1 MSGCVVSNKLVWNR
15 LLFCLSMF
23 FLAATLMSVPAAKAQ
38 DEPSFEGA
46 TVANQMFSAGVAI
59 EALELPVASGGNGD
73 LTYDLRPLPP
83 GLEFDAASRT
93 LSGTPS
99 DVVVFPE
106 KVFYSMTYEVTD
118 ANGATAILTFNISV
132 EEEDVAPNFEG
143 ATVANQMFSA
153 GVAIEA
159 LELPVASGG
168 NGDLTY
174 DLRPLPPGLEFDAAS
189 RTLSGTPSEVAIFS
203 MTYEV
208 TDADGDAATLIF
220 EIEIDTKPSFNGSVA
235 DQQYETGKAIGT
247 LQLPDATVG
256 EREEPPVYS
265 LDGLNAQGEPEMPP
279 GLTFDDQAL
288 TLSGT
293 PTKSGTYT
301 LTYRVVDSDTN
312 MEDSDETTL
321 NFTVDVQ
328 LTFAEAF
335 ENQTFSEGDNIELM
349 LPAALATD
357 NRLEYSLSGEP
368 EIPPDLA
375 FDAGPASRTLSGEL
389 PTDLLADN
397 LYAESYALTYIVKV
411 AGDDNPLN
419 KAELG
424 FTIVVDG
431 MPSFGDKTALVPADP
446 YPAGAAM
453 SLTLP
458 EAFSGNVELT
468 YSLELPPDLSDLTFD
483 PATRTLSG
491 TPRTDRVYAADY
503 DLTLVVED
511 AGGDVGGDVAE
522 LDFTI
527 GVDGEPSFE
536 GVTAGAE
543 PSYPAGAEMSL
554 TLPEPIGGNVM
565 WEYRLKGELPPGLEF
580 NDDPAIREISGTPP
594 RNVLYDAE
602 YPLILEVWDGGGDV
616 VGGDVDELDF
626 TIVVDGEP
634 DFGDDKTVDAEP
646 SYPAGAEMSLTLPDA
661 DGGNVELTYSVTL
674 PDDLEQRKALSF
686 LKFDPATRTLSG
698 TPSAYRMYDAEYT
711 LTLVVKDA
719 DEDEDTLDFTIVVNG
734 KPIFRQEVPPQR
746 YIADGEEKSL
756 RLPKAVG
763 GNVALT
769 YHLEEDLPPGL
780 VFNDDPTSPKIEGT
794 LLVDSFYGDERDGYT
809 LTYWSTDVDGDE
821 SDPLHFTIRVNG
833 QPRFKSD
840 VDVPAEPYP
849 AGAAIAPLVLPE
861 AEGGN
866 VALEYRLNEEA
877 LPPGLVFDAASR
889 TISGTPPKY
898 ASYAYE
904 GYTLTYRVN
913 DADELTDEPAPLEF
927 TFWVNG
933 QPRFDEGVSE
943 QITFAE
949 GQTID
954 PFVLPSA
961 SGGNGQLTYELV
973 GTLPEGLSYDGASR
987 TISGTLG
994 ADELYDQAEAEGYAL
1009 TYRVTDQDG
1018 DAPADPDPAALTFT
1032 IVVHGM
1038 PSFGDQVVE
1047 DQLYTAGEDVSL
1059 GLPEA
1064 VGGNGALTYSLNEA
1078 DLPPG
1083 LAFDGSAR
1091 TISGELPVE
1100 ATYAESYAL
1109 RYQVADVDG
1118 DVMTLRFTIAVDG
1131 IPSFVSV
1138 QDDPS
1143 YAAGAAIAP
1152 LVLPEAVGG
1161 NVDRTYRLDGV
1172 LPDGLSFDA
1181 ASRTISGTPPKYVSY
1196 AFEGY
1201 ALTYRVKDVDD
1212 QEPAPLE
1219 FTLWVN
1225 GQPRFDEGVSEQI
1238 TFAEGQTIDPFVLP
1252 SASGGNGQLTYELVG
1267 TLPEG
1272 LSYDGASRTISGTLG
1287 ADELYDQAEAEG
1299 YALTYRVTDQDG
1311 DAPADPDPAA
1321 LTFTI
1326 VVHGM
1331 PSFGDQVVEDQLYTA
1346 GEDVSL
1352 GLPEAVGGNGAL
1364 TYSLN
1369 EADLPPGLAFDGSA
1383 RTISGELPIEAT
1395 YAESYALRYQVA
1407 DVDGDV
1413 MTLRFTIAVDG
1424 IPSFVSVQDDPSYAA
1439 GAAIAPLVLP
1449 EAVGGNVDRTYRL
1462 DGVLPDGLSF
1472 DAASRTISGT
1482 PPKYVSYAFEGYA
1495 LTYRVKDVDDQE
1507 PAPLEFT
1514 LWVNGQPRFD
1524 EGVSEQITFAEGQ
1537 TIDPFVLPSASGGNG
1552 QLTYEL
1558 VGTLPEG
1565 LSYDGASRTIS
1576 GTLGADELYDQAEA
1590 EGYALTYR
1598 VTDQDGDAPAD
1609 PDPAALTF
1617 TIVVHGMPSFG
1628 DQVVEDQ
1635 LYTAGED
1642 VSLGLPE
1649 AVGGNGALTYSL
1661 NEADLPPG
1669 LAFDGSARTISG
1681 ELPVEATYAE
1691 SYALR
1696 YQVADVDGDVMTL
1709 RFTIAVDGIPS
1720 FVSAQDDP
1728 SYAAGAAIAPLV
1740 LPEAVGGNVDR
1751 TYRLDG
1757 VLPDG
1762 LSFDAASRT
1771 ISGTPP
1777 KYASYA
1783 FEGYALTYRV
1793 KDVDDQEP
1801 APLEFTFWVNGQP
1814 RFDEG
1819 VSEQITFAEGQ
1830 TIDPFVL
1837 PSASGGNGQLTYEL
1851 VGTLPEGL
1859 SYDGA
1864 SRTISGTLGADELY
1878 DQAEAEG
1885 YALTYRVTDQDGD
1898 APADPDPAALTF
1910 TIVVHGMPSFGDQVV
1925 EDQLYTAGE
1934 DVSLGLPEA
1943 VGGNGALTYSL
1954 NEADLPPGLA
1964 FDGSARTISG
1974 ELPVEATYAE
1984 SYALRYQVA
1993 DVDGDVMTLRFTI
2006 AVDGIPSFVSAQD
2019 DPSYAA
2025 GAAIAPLVLPEA
2037 VGGNVD
2043 RTYRLDGVLPD
2054 GLSFD
2059 AASRTISGTPPKYAS
2074 YAFEGYALT
2083 YRVKDVD
2090 DQEPAPL
2097 EFTLWVNGQ
2106 PRFDEGVS
2114 EQITFAEGQTIDPFV
2129 LPSASGGNGQLTY
2142 ELVGTLPEGLSYD
2155 GASRTISGTL
2165 GADELY
2171 DQAEAEGYA
2180 LTYRVTDQ
2188 DGDAPAD
2195 PDPAALTFTIV
2206 VHGMPSF
2213 GDQVVEDQLYTAG
2226 EDVSLGLP
2234 EAVGGNGALTY
2245 SLNEADLP
2253 PGLAFDGSARTISGT
2268 PPADYLY
2275 VAEGY
2280 ALTYQVADVD
2290 GDAVTLRFTIAV
2302 NGIPSFGD
2310 QVVED
2315 QQYTVGDAVSLEL
2328 PEAVGGNVALTYFLD
2343 GELPPGLA
2351 FNPTSRTISGELSPN
2366 VSYSPEGYAL
2376 TYRVADVDDE
2386 EAAPLT
2392 FTIAVNGMPF
2402 FEGTITNQ
2410 RVPEGEEMAP
2420 LELPA
2425 ALGGNGELTYSLN
2438 EENLPPGLAFDPVAR
2453 TISGTPEL
2461 NVSHPAEGYALTYR
2475 VEDEDGD
2482 SAELSF
2488 FLTVDGTP
2496 TFFDATIEDRIL
2508 RQNEAM
2514 DPWEFPAAAGGNG
2527 DLTYSLDM
2535 NVPGLSFDAAA
2546 RTLSGTPTHTGV
2558 YRLVYQVEDI
2568 DGDSAELT
2576 FHITVDG
2583 APSFSGDVANQTYIA
2598 GEAIEDLV
2606 LPLASGGNL
2615 LSLNPDGEVVF
2626 GELTYTLDNVPP
2638 GLTFDPNPMSPML
2651 SGTPA
2656 EVGTY
2661 TLTYTAHDSD
2671 DNMTAED
2678 AAILSFEVR
2687 VEESATDRF
2696 AELNEQILSKY
2707 ALAIADG
2714 TNRAIE
2720 NRLEHMDRAGD
2731 ENRSFRFAA
2740 ESTLHDMIQSGRIF
2754 ENRPVNM
2761 SQVANGSSFA
2771 VPFGFGRGCILCP
2784 GSPTFWGRGDYGQ
2797 MSSDDGSLDWEGNLS
2812 RAQIG
2817 LDARPGAE
2825 MLTGLALSW
2834 AQGSFD
2840 YTAPLLG
2847 EERVDGTYET
2857 RMLSLHP
2864 YVGFSPGRL
2873 GVWLTAGLGRG
2884 NLDIDDEQGTI
2895 GQQSSDTSLRTASVG
2910 ASGDLLASGPTQ
2922 VRVKAA
2928 ATVAQVEVEGGA
2940 LNVAEGG
2947 NRIAEQTVSANR
2959 LRLALKASHAYEAG
2973 MDGQV
2978 TPQLEVAL
2986 RQDGGD
2992 GLTGAGV
2999 EVGGGLRY
3007 EGGGF
3012 TLEAMARS
3020 LVSDGDDAVEYKEW
3034 GAHLLLQRSAG
3045 TGGRGLSLR
3054 VMPTYGT
3061 QANSLTLWERSVAE
3075 IADRGVANAEGQLRA
3090 EVGYGLAALGG
3101 RGVYTVYSGMTQA
3114 PERMQFRL
3122 GTRFEVD
3129 SSMSVSLESARWQ
3142 RMAGAADHG
3151 LLLRGRLV
3159 F

>member
-1 MSGCVVSNKLVWNR
+1 MSGYAVSNRLVWDKS
-15 LLFCLSMF
+15 LFCLSM
-23 FLAATLMSVPAAKAQ
+23 LLLVATLVLAPASEAQ
-38 DEPSFEGA
+38 DQLSFGEEFGDLRLE
-46 TVANQMFSAGVAI
+46 AGVS
-59 EALELPVASGGNGD
+59 EVNEVLPEASGGNGT
-73 LTYDLRPLPP
+73 TYSLSPDVP
-83 GLEFDAASRT
+83 GLDFDSATRT
-93 LSGTPS
+93 LSGTPPANLAGHKQPAYF
-99 DVVVFPE
+99 V
-106 KVFYSMTYEVTD
+106 MTYEAMD
-118 ANGATAILTFNISV
+118 ADGATATLTFNIIV
-132 EEEDVAPNFEG
+132 EEMNVVPIFDEEVDERYRLS
-143 ATVANQMFSA
+143 ANEPM
-153 GVAIEA
+153 
-159 LELPVASGG
+159 ELVLPTASGG
-168 NGDLTY
+168 NGELTY
-174 DLRPLPPGLEFDAAS
+174 RLSPKVPGLTFDSAS
-189 RTLSGTPSEVAIFS
+189 RTLSGTPSEVAIFA

-208 TDADGDAATLIF
+208 TDADGSTAILTF
-220 EIEIDTKPSFNGSVA
+220 TIEVDTKPSFNGSVA

-256 EREEPPVYS
+256 EREELPVYS
-265 LDGLNAQGEPEMPP
+265 LDGVNAQGEPEMPP

-357 NRLEYSLSGEP
+357 NRLEYFLSGVP
-368 EIPPDLA
+368 EIPPGLT
-375 FDAGPASRTLSGEL
+375 FDDGPTIRKLSGML
-389 PTDLLADN
+389 PTDLPADN
-397 LYAESYALTYIVKV
+397 LYAESYELTYIVKV

-431 MPSFGDKTALVPADP
+431 MPSFGDRTAPVPAEP
-446 YPAGAAM
+446 YPAGAEM
-453 SLTLP
+453 SLILP

-468 YSLELPPDLSDLTFD
+468 YSLELPPDLSDLTFE

-527 GVDGEPSFE
+527 VVDGKPSFE

-565 WEYRLKGELPPGLEF
+565 WEYRLKGALPPGLEF
-580 NDDPAIREISGTPP
+580 NDDPTIREISGTPP

-602 YPLILEVWDGGGDV
+602 YPLILEVWDA
-616 VGGDVDELDF
+616 GGDVDELPF

-634 DFGDDKTVDAEP
+634 DFGDDKTVDAKP

-661 DGGNVELTYSVTL
+661 DGGNVELTYSVEYEGNWPPQL
-674 PDDLEQRKALSF
+674 PELRF
-686 LKFDPATRTLSG
+686 LNFDPVTRTLSG
-698 TPSAYRMYDAEYT
+698 TPSAYRLYVESYT
-711 LTLVVKDA
+711 FTLVVADA
-719 DEDEDTLDFTIVVNG
+719 DGNKDELPFTIVVEG
-734 KPIFRQEVPPQR
+734 KPSFRESVENQT
-746 YIADGEEKSL
+746 YMAGSEESL
-756 RLPKAVG
+756 RLPRALG

-769 YHLEEDLPPGL
+769 YHLEGDLPPGLEFDAEARTIAGTLPADSLYAYTNKPYTLTYRVTDADGDESEPLTFTIVVDGEPEFNDAPEVSDEYKYRAGEAIEDLVLPSASGGNVELTYSFNTEDLPPGL
-780 VFNDDPTSPKIEGT
+780 E
-794 LLVDSFYGDERDGYT
+794 
-809 LTYWSTDVDGDE
+809 
-821 SDPLHFTIRVNG
+821 
-833 QPRFKSD
+833 
-840 VDVPAEPYP
+840 
-849 AGAAIAPLVLPE
+849 
-861 AEGGN
+861 
-866 VALEYRLNEEA
+866 
-877 LPPGLVFDAASR
+877 FDADTR
-889 TISGTPPKY
+889 TISGTPPTD

-904 GYTLTYRVN
+904 GYVLTYRVK
-913 DADELTDEPAPLEF
+913 DVDGDVDELPF
-927 TFWVNG
+927 TLWVNG
-933 QPRFDEGVSE
+933 HPRFDESVSE
-943 QITFAE
+943 VIKFAE
-949 GQTID
+949 GQTIE

-961 SGGNGQLTYELV
+961 SGGNGQLTYTLE
-973 GTLPEGLSYDGASR
+973 GRLPEGLSYDGVR
-987 TISGTLG
+987 TISGTLEPD
-994 ADELYDQAEAEGYAL
+994 ASYAAAEDTGYTL
-1009 TYRVTDQDG
+1009 TYRVEDQDDG
-1018 DAPADPDPAALTFT
+1018 EPADELTFT

-1038 PSFGDQVVE
+1038 PRFVRDEAGHS
-1047 DQLYTAGEDVSL
+1047 YAAGEAVEIP
-1059 GLPEA
+1059 LPEA
-1064 VGGNGALTYSLNEA
+1064 VGGNGGLTYSLNEE

-1083 LAFDGSAR
+1083 LAFDAASR
-1091 TISGELPVE
+1091 TISGELSVE
-1100 ATYAESYAL
+1100 TTYAESYAL

-1118 DVMTLRFTIAVDG
+1118 DVVTLRFTIRVNG
-1131 IPSFVSV
+1131 IPSFVRE
-1138 QDDPS
+1138 QEDQP
-1143 YAAGAAIAP
+1143 YLAGEAVS
-1152 LVLPEAVGG
+1152 LELPEAEGG
-1161 NVDRTYRLDGV
+1161 NVARTYRLEGE
-1172 LPDGLSFDA
+1172 LPAGLAFDPA
-1181 ASRTISGTPPKYVSY
+1181 TRTISGTPPEDAWYT
-1196 AFEGY
+1196 FDGY
-1201 ALTYRVKDVDD
+1201 GLTYRVADVDGD
-1212 QEPAPLE
+1212 QPTPLE
-1219 FTLWVN
+1219 FTIRVN
-1225 GQPRFDEGVSEQI
+1225 GMPSFDEGVSDQI
-1238 TFAEGQTIDPFVLP
+1238 TFAEDQTIDPFVLP
-1252 SASGGNGQLTYELVG
+1252 SASGGNGEVTY
-1267 TLPEG
+1267 TLEGALPDG
-1272 LSYDGASRTISGTLG
+1272 LSFDGLTRTISGTLSED
-1287 ADELYDQAEAEG
+1287 AMYAAESEG
-1299 YALTYRVTDQDG
+1299 YALTYRVADQDG
-1311 DAPADPDPAA
+1311 DGPDA
-1321 LTFTI
+1321 LVFTI
-1326 VVHGM
+1326 VIHGM
-1331 PSFGDQVVEDQLYTA
+1331 PSFHDLSVDNQFYEA
-1346 GEDVSL
+1346 GNEVSL
-1352 GLPEAVGGNGAL
+1352 ELPAAVGGNGGL
-1364 TYSLN
+1364 TYTL
-1369 EADLPPGLAFDGSA
+1369 EGALPTGLEFDG
-1383 RTISGELPIEAT
+1383 
-1395 YAESYALRYQVA
+1395 VA
-1407 DVDGDV
+1407 
-1413 MTLRFTIAVDG
+1413 
-1424 IPSFVSVQDDPSYAA
+1424 
-1439 GAAIAPLVLP
+1439 
-1449 EAVGGNVDRTYRL
+1449 
-1462 DGVLPDGLSF
+1462 
-1472 DAASRTISGT
+1472 
-1482 PPKYVSYAFEGYA
+1482 
-1495 LTYRVKDVDDQE
+1495 
-1507 PAPLEFT
+1507 
-1514 LWVNGQPRFD
+1514 
-1524 EGVSEQITFAEGQ
+1524 
-1537 TIDPFVLPSASGGNG
+1537 
-1552 QLTYEL
+1552 
-1558 VGTLPEG
+1558 
-1565 LSYDGASRTIS
+1565 RTIS
-1576 GTLGADELYDQAEA
+1576 GTL
-1590 EGYALTYR
+1590 
-1598 VTDQDGDAPAD
+1598 
-1609 PDPAALTF
+1609 
-1617 TIVVHGMPSFG
+1617 
-1628 DQVVEDQ
+1628 
-1635 LYTAGED
+1635 
-1642 VSLGLPE
+1642 
-1649 AVGGNGALTYSL
+1649 
-1661 NEADLPPG
+1661 
-1669 LAFDGSARTISG
+1669 
-1681 ELPVEATYAE
+1681 
-1691 SYALR
+1691 
-1696 YQVADVDGDVMTL
+1696 
-1709 RFTIAVDGIPS
+1709 
-1720 FVSAQDDP
+1720 
-1728 SYAAGAAIAPLV
+1728 
-1740 LPEAVGGNVDR
+1740 
-1751 TYRLDG
+1751 
-1757 VLPDG
+1757 
-1762 LSFDAASRT
+1762 
-1771 ISGTPP
+1771 
-1777 KYASYA
+1777 
-1783 FEGYALTYRV
+1783 
-1793 KDVDDQEP
+1793 
-1801 APLEFTFWVNGQP
+1801 
-1814 RFDEG
+1814 
-1819 VSEQITFAEGQ
+1819 
-1830 TIDPFVL
+1830 
-1837 PSASGGNGQLTYEL
+1837 
-1851 VGTLPEGL
+1851 
-1859 SYDGA
+1859 
-1864 SRTISGTLGADELY
+1864 
-1878 DQAEAEG
+1878 
-1885 YALTYRVTDQDGD
+1885 
-1898 APADPDPAALTF
+1898 
-1910 TIVVHGMPSFGDQVV
+1910 
-1925 EDQLYTAGE
+1925 
-1934 DVSLGLPEA
+1934 
-1943 VGGNGALTYSL
+1943 
-1954 NEADLPPGLA
+1954 
-1964 FDGSARTISG
+1964 
-1974 ELPVEATYAE
+1974 
-1984 SYALRYQVA
+1984 
-1993 DVDGDVMTLRFTI
+1993 
-2006 AVDGIPSFVSAQD
+2006 
-2019 DPSYAA
+2019 
-2025 GAAIAPLVLPEA
+2025 
-2037 VGGNVD
+2037 
-2043 RTYRLDGVLPD
+2043 
-2054 GLSFD
+2054 
-2059 AASRTISGTPPKYAS
+2059 
-2074 YAFEGYALT
+2074 
-2083 YRVKDVD
+2083 
-2090 DQEPAPL
+2090 
-2097 EFTLWVNGQ
+2097 
-2106 PRFDEGVS
+2106 
-2114 EQITFAEGQTIDPFV
+2114 
-2129 LPSASGGNGQLTY
+2129 
-2142 ELVGTLPEGLSYD
+2142 
-2155 GASRTISGTL
+2155 
-2165 GADELY
+2165 
-2171 DQAEAEGYA
+2171 
-2180 LTYRVTDQ
+2180 
-2188 DGDAPAD
+2188 
-2195 PDPAALTFTIV
+2195 
-2206 VHGMPSF
+2206 
-2213 GDQVVEDQLYTAG
+2213 
-2226 EDVSLGLP
+2226 
-2234 EAVGGNGALTY
+2234 
-2245 SLNEADLP
+2245 
-2253 PGLAFDGSARTISGT
+2253 
-2268 PPADYLY
+2268 PADYLY

-2376 TYRVADVDDE
+2376 TYRVADVDGE
-2386 EAAPLT
+2386 EPEPLT
-2392 FTIAVNGMPF
+2392 FTISVNGMPF

-2425 ALGGNGELTYSLN
+2425 ALGGNGELTYSLS
-2438 EENLPPGLAFDPVAR
+2438 EENLPPGLAFDAASR

-2461 NVSHPAEGYALTYR
+2461 HVSHPAEGYELTYR

-2482 SAELSF
+2482 SAELTF
-2488 FLTVDGTP
+2488 FLTVDGNP
-2496 TFFDATIEDRIL
+2496 TFFDAVIEDRIL

-2514 DPWEFPAAAGGNG
+2514 DSWEFPAAAGGNG

-2535 NVPGLSFDAAA
+2535 NVPGLNFDAAS

-2615 LSLNPDGEVVF
+2615 LSLNPDGEAVF

-2661 TLTYTAHDSD
+2661 TLTYTAHDFD

-2761 SQVANGSSFA
+2761 SQVVNGSSFA

-2978 TPQLEVAL
+2978 TPELEVAL

-3114 PERMQFRL
+3114 SERLQLRL
-3122 GTRFEVD
+3122 GSRFEVD
-3129 SSMSVSLESARWQ
+3129 SSLSVSLESTRSQ
-3142 RMAGAADHG
+3142 RMASAADHG